1 MTVDSLLR
9 LTHGPPQKEDPMSA
23 NALIVVL
30 VIIIFLLV
38 FYIEN
43 TRKFDKKDLP

>member
-1 MTVDSLLR
+1 
-9 LTHGPPQKEDPMSA
+9 MSA